1 MDLFEIAKNNAI
13 REAGEYKNR
22 HELPGGKADFDPYEK
37 AQAAFEAGFHQG
49 NSFRYGSFYLR
60 GGEGASCYGNFCLV
74 IRQSWSRDCER
85 LAFLARDSANYCL

>member
-49 NSFRYGSFYLR
+49 NSFRDSPELEPGLRAASISGSR
-60 GGEGASCYGNFCLV
+60 
-74 IRQSWSRDCER
+74 
-85 LAFLARDSANYCL
+85 